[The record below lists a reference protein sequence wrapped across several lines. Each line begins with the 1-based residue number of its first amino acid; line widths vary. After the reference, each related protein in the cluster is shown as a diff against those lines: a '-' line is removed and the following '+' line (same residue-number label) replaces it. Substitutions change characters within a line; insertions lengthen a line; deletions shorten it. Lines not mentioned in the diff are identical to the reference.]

1 MILFGI
7 IGILVLGAVVILITQ
22 SSKPNTARAWVI
34 AISSTVVAWIAS
46 FVVRLYLPSE
56 VNLQSWFPESAFEFR
71 LWLMLD
77 YTNWPYMVAVIAMC
91 VAMILTHTTRA
102 NQEFSPH
109 TWSWA
114 IVVTSLNLV
123 SILAANPITMAIS
136 WMLIDLV
143 ELFSLLSLSNA
154 SKLGSKVVTTFGFR
168 LLSTITLVFATAI
181 ASRFGPVESFAA
193 LTYESGLFFLIA
205 AGLRLGVLP
214 LSLPFLDNPN
224 LHQGA
229 SVLFRLTP
237 AASAL
242 VLIAHLP
249 EEILLFNQNL
259 GSVIQILTLLSA
271 LYSALMWITRKDSF
285 EARPY
290 WVIALSA
297 FAVQSALNGH
307 PEASR
312 VWGLGMLLSGS
323 LLFLFD
329 PPIRRIRFLP
339 LLGLLGFIGLPYT
352 LTASGWEGL
361 IADKLDFS
369 SVLFLLV
376 HSLLVLGYIRYIT
389 EADSTV
395 TGLEKYARVTF
406 PLGLVAL
413 IQTILILG
421 LIAWPGIL
429 TLGNLWVSLI
439 SLGIVV
445 VGLFAARKVGPGL
458 LDGGLAEKIPFYRLI
473 AVILEFFKKIFSFSW
488 INTLT
493 RKAFTSLNNLG
504 SFLNE
509 VLEGDGGI
517 LWSLVFLVIISIFFL
532 TWARI

>member
-7 IGILVLGAVVILITQ
+7 IGILVLGALIILITQ
-22 SSKPNTARAWVI
+22 STKPNTARAWVI
-34 AISSTVVAWIAS
+34 AITSVLIAWIAS
-46 FVVRLYLPSE
+46 FVLRLYLPSE
-56 VNLQSWFPESAFEFR
+56 VNLFNWYPESAFESR
-71 LWLMLD
+71 LWLNLN

-102 NQEFSPH
+102 NQKFSPF

-114 IVVTSLNLV
+114 LVVTSLNLV
-123 SILAANPITMAIS
+123 AILSANPLTMAMS
-136 WMLIDLV
+136 WMLIDIV
-143 ELFSLLSLSNA
+143 ELFSLMRLSNA
-154 SKLGSKVVTTFGFR
+154 SELGSKVVTAYGFR
-168 LLSTITLVFATAI
+168 LLSTITLVTATAI
-181 ASRFGPVESFAA
+181 ASRFGKVDAFDAITAES
-193 LTYESGLFFLIA
+193 SLFFLIA

-214 LSLPFLDNPN
+214 LSLPFLETTD
-224 LHQGA
+224 LYRGA

-237 AASAL
+237 VASAL

-259 GSVIQILTLLSA
+259 GSVIQILTLISA
-271 LYSALMWITRKDSF
+271 IYSSLMWITRKDSY

-290 WVIALSA
+290 WVIGLSS

-312 VWGLGMLLSGS
+312 VWGLGLLLSGS

-361 IADKLDFS
+361 IADRLNFNS
-369 SVLFLLV
+369 ILLVIV
-376 HSLLVLGYIRYIT
+376 HSLLVLGYLRYII

-429 TLGNLWVSLI
+429 TLGKLGPGLI
-439 SLGIVV
+439 SLGIVGF
-445 VGLFAARKVGPGL
+445 GLFAGWKIAPRL
-458 LDGGLAEKIPFYRLI
+458 LKNGSTERIPFYRLI
-473 AVILEFFKKIFSFSW
+473 VLVLNFFKKVLSLSW
-488 INTLT
+488 VGLIA
-493 RKAFTSLNNLG
+493 RKAFKSITNFG
-504 SFLNE
+504 GFLNE

-517 LWSLVFLVIISIFFL
+517 LWSLVFLVILSIFFL
-532 TWARI
+532 TLARF